1 MIERVRNYAYLM
13 RLDKPIGTLLL
24 LWPTLCALLLASEAS
39 VDMKTIWLFCLGAFF
54 ARSMGCV
61 INDFFDKD
69 IDQKVLRTSQ
79 RPIASGKVSS
89 FEALVLFGFLSI
101 PSMFILFQL
110 NELSIYMGLGAAL
123 LILLYPLAKRF
134 LAIPQMILGLAFS
147 FGIPIA
153 FASQDNLSLITWVI
167 FLANFFLVIAYDTV
181 YGMIDA
187 TDDEKLNIGNSA
199 RYFGRRKEKWVFL
212 LGLAHLLIYFFVG
225 LSLNLDLSFFF
236 FLSLCFG
243 IVFFQNF
250 QINLG
255 LRQIYLTIFKGNNW
269 IGVFLFFGILFG
281 F

>member
-1 MIERVRNYAYLM
+1 MERVRNYAYLM
-13 RLDKPIGTLLL
+13 RLDKHIGTLLL
-24 LWPTLCALLLASEAS
+24 LWPTLCSLLLASDAS

-69 IDQKVLRTSQ
+69 IDSKVLRTSQ

-89 FEALVLFGFLSI
+89 IEALILFGFLSI
-101 PSMFILFQL
+101 PSVWILFQL

-134 LAIPQMILGLAFS
+134 LAIPQTILGLAFS

-167 FLANFFLVIAYDTV
+167 FLANFLWVIAYDTV

-187 TDDEKLNIGNSA
+187 ADDEKLNIGNSA

-212 LGLAHLLIYFFVG
+212 LGLAHLFIYFFVG
-225 LSLNLDLSFFF
+225 LSLDLDLSFFF
-236 FLSLCFG
+236 LLSLCFG

-255 LRQIYLTIFKGNNW
+255 LRQIYLSIFKGNNW